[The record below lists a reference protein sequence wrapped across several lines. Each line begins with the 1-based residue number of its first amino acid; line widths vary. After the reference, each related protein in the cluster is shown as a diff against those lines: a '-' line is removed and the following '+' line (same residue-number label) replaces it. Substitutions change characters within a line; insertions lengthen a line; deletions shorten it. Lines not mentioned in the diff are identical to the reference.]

1 MKNTI
6 FLFVAALFVS
16 VAVSAQSTVDSIR
29 SKYQL
34 QPMPGALTIEKSFPV
49 IGSYQMN
56 KADGSV
62 QNVLITIDS
71 VNRGIVWVEGL
82 PEGKFKA
89 YLKKSPG
96 TYRIVTQK
104 ADNGKQVPEGT
115 LLFDPAT
122 NTLNIA
128 LGKKFD
134 DADPAAVFAL
144 NPANAATTPSPDMA
158 STTEVKVKSK
168 KGDSKTKTKLLF
180 YTATKAEVASST
192 SADSAKQ

>member
-1 MKNTI
+1 M
-6 FLFVAALFVS
+6 
-16 VAVSAQSTVDSIR
+16 
-29 SKYQL
+29 
-34 QPMPGALTIEKSFPV
+34 
-49 IGSYQMN
+49 
-56 KADGSV
+56 
-62 QNVLITIDS
+62 
-71 VNRGIVWVEGL
+71 

-168 KGDSKTKTKLLF
+168 KEIQKQKQNYFFILPQKL
-180 YTATKAEVASST
+180 K
-192 SADSAKQ
+192 

>member
-16 VAVSAQSTVDSIR
+16 AAVNAQNTVDSIR

-34 QPMPGALTIEKSFPV
+34 QAMPEAITIEKTFPV
-49 IGSYQMN
+49 IGTYQMTA
-56 KADGSV
+56 ADGATK
-62 QNVLITIDS
+62 NVVVTLDS
-71 VNRGIVWVEGL
+71 VNKGIVWVDGL

-96 TYRIVTQK
+96 TYRIMEQK
-104 ADNGKQVPEGT
+104 GTTTSKTVPEGT

-122 NTLNIA
+122 NVLNIA

-144 NPANAATTPSPDMA
+144 NPATGVVATDVAAN
-158 STTEVKVKSK
+158 TEVKVKTK
-168 KGDSKTKTKLLF
+168 KGDTKTKSKLLF

-192 SADSAKQ
+192 STDAAKQ

>member
-6 FLFVAALFVS
+6 FLFVAALFVTA
-16 VAVSAQSTVDSIR
+16 AVNAQNTVDSIR

-34 QPMPGALTIEKSFPV
+34 QPMPGALTIEKTFPV

-56 KADGSV
+56 AADGSV
-62 QNVLITIDS
+62 KNVVITIDS

-96 TYRIVTQK
+96 TYRIVSQK

-122 NTLNIA
+122 NVLNIA

-134 DADPAAVFAL
+134 ETDPAAVFAL
-144 NPANAATTPSPDMA
+144 NPANAATTPSADMA

-168 KGDSKTKTKLLF
+168 KGDTKTKTKLLF
-180 YTATKAEVASST
+180 YTATKAEVAEST
-192 SADSAKQ
+192 STDAAKQ

>member
-168 KGDSKTKTKLLF
+168 KRRFKNKNKTIFLYCHK
-180 YTATKAEVASST
+180 S
-192 SADSAKQ
+192 